1 MSVQLSCAE
10 NSGHSDKKMLCP
22 ALPTDSCDSWIKA
35 WTEEFSHLQLSPICP
50 AWAAHCSLQ
59 RWQQLLA
66 KIQKTDVFHSSL
78 ASRTG
83 CTHSATDST
92 DFAACS
98 EAENWMPVHPK
109 QYFPADCH
117 HQETKD
123 NMPIAIPPCPV
134 RWCPCEPHRCLNMN
148 SCSLY
153 LRNRHTQ
160 ETILMKLL
168 SWVHSTLQCAAISV
182 VVRWIRK
189 LIFFYQVIFRAGQFS
204 YQHIGLAHS
213 RSLCTSHCAGRL
225 RTGSSLLWH
234 CLPAPH
240 AGSFTELLS
249 LPSASWKYQPSQG
262 KESAVCK
269 QKALGRSHSAAV
281 WQYWRSL
288 AGGNNVGLMVSTICI
303 YINSN
308 EYFRHIHAL
317 C

>member
-10 NSGHSDKKMLCP
+10 NSGHSDRKMLCP

-66 KIQKTDVFHSSL
+66 KIQKLMCSL
-78 ASRTG
+78 PLLPPGLVVLILPLTALILLHAQKQRIG
-83 CTHSATDST
+83 CQFT
-92 DFAACS
+92 
-98 EAENWMPVHPK
+98 PK

-153 LRNRHTQ
+153 LHNRHTQ

-168 SWVHSTLQCAAISV
+168 SWVHSTLQCAATSV

-189 LIFFYQVIFRAGQFS
+189 FIFFYQVIFRAGQFS

-249 LPSASWKYQPSQG
+249 LPSASWKHQPSQG